1 MRARLD
7 LSQEGRVI
15 RMSKAILVMDMP
27 NGCDGC
33 PICQGIATDG
43 DFVCSIRDK
52 DGNEQGFY
60 DGEYERPSYCPLRE
74 LPQKKE
80 VLKREQYEFGGI
92 GLAFTEGYNRCID
105 EILGGGE

>member
-27 NGCDGC
+27 SSCN
-33 PICQGIATDG
+33 
-43 DFVCSIRDK
+43 VCRYCEVHVRKRCLISACKLLPFSRIDK
-52 DGNEQGFY
+52 EKIH
-60 DGEYERPSYCPLRE
+60 ERQEWCPLRE
-74 LPQKKE
+74 VPQKKE
-80 VLKREQYEFGGI
+80 VLKREQYEFGSI
-92 GLAFTEGYNRCID
+92 GLAFTDGYNRCID

>member
-27 NGCDGC
+27 SSCLDCPCSKFNPNIKTECRWECEANGMELSEIDLD
-33 PICQGIATDG
+33 I
-43 DFVCSIRDK
+43 
-52 DGNEQGFY
+52 
-60 DGEYERPSYCPLRE
+60 ERPILCPLRE
-74 LPQKKE
+74 IPKKE
-80 VLKREQYEFGGI
+80 NFPYS
-92 GLAFTEGYNRCID
+92 YNACID

>member
-15 RMSKAILVMDMP
+15 RMPKAMLIMDMP

-74 LPQKKE
+74 LPKK
-80 VLKREQYEFGGI
+80 KDTDNCK
-92 GLAFTEGYNRCID
+92 TELYRGKCVGYNSCID
-105 EILGGGE
+105 EILGGDE

>member
-27 NGCDGC
+27 SSCAECQLILEDMTSA
-33 PICQGIATDG
+33 ICFGSDVNTIDVEWEKKKPTW
-43 DFVCSIRDK
+43 
-52 DGNEQGFY
+52 
-60 DGEYERPSYCPLRE
+60 CPLRE
-74 LPQKKE
+74 VPQKKDNNKYYA
-80 VLKREQYEFGGI
+80 L
-92 GLAFTEGYNRCID
+92 GYNACID